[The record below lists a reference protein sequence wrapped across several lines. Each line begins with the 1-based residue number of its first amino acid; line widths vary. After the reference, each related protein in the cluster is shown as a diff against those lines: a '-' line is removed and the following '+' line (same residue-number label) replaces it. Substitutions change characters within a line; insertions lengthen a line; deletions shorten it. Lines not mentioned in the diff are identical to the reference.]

1 MIYKNFMLK
10 LSLGKNCFCL
20 FLFLFIVSG
29 NIIAQTITG
38 TVTDENNEPLFGAS
52 VVVKGTTNGTI
63 TNSRDGE
70 FELNN
75 VAEGSTLVISFI
87 GFVTQE
93 VSADS
98 NNLSI
103 ILQEGN
109 QLDEVVI
116 TAVKKETTLQKT
128 AAAITAVSGLKLAEE
143 STVTADQALRNV
155 PNVVVQGA
163 ARGFAIAIR
172 GLGSDLPPG
181 VGESAVSTNFDG
193 IYNFRAESGT
203 LGFYDIDRIEV
214 LRGPQ
219 GTLYGRNATG
229 GVVNVESKNP
239 SLNNF
244 EGYATIDTGNYSLF
258 RLEGAINAPLG
269 EKFAARVSFANVDRD
284 GYLSNGS
291 NDAVA
296 TGVRT
301 KFRFNPSEKVDV
313 VVGAEFNKLG
323 GKGPGFVPI
332 ALFSDPNND
341 DQLTTTLSPDVAQD
355 YESLKLWANINFE
368 AGPGII
374 TLLPSY
380 QRGEGEVTGERG
392 GQLSTSF
399 DPNPAT
405 QTSFEAR
412 YASKPESK
420 VSWVFGTFIYN
431 LENNLSG
438 IPTPDARNI
447 DKTNSIAGFGQVTI
461 PFNDKLRGIAGVR
474 YGSDKKSF
482 ETDAVDFA
490 TMTPLTTD
498 VEDTWTA
505 FDWKVG
511 LEADLDEDV
520 LGYLTL
526 ASGHR
531 PGGFNSFQAA
541 APPRFESESLVSA
554 ELGLKSRFIDNKFQL
569 NTSIFYYDYKDFQ
582 VPDFFIPAGSPF
594 PVLEISNRDVRNFG
608 FEIETLALL
617 SKTTILELAAT
628 YLNSEYTSDF
638 ILTGALPPPPPPGS
652 TNPPAAPETR
662 QMNGETL
669 PHAPQWSFNANLEQA
684 ISLGK
689 LGRITPSIR
698 YRWIDDQFVAPF
710 PGNDQLQE
718 AYGMIDVNIR
728 FVSKNR
734 IWSINAY
741 GRNLTDEITKVAFF
755 ASDAIVGSPRQ
766 VGISLTARF

>member
-1 MIYKNFMLK
+1 MRTLK
-10 LSLGKNCFCL
+10 MTFRTIPPKGWIC
-20 FLFLFIVSG
+20 LFLFIVAGIG
-29 NIIAQTITG
+29 NLFAQTITG
-38 TVTDENNEPLFGAS
+38 TVTDEASAPLFGAT
-52 VVVKGTTNGTI
+52 VVVKGTSNGASTNKQ
-63 TNSRDGE
+63 GE
-70 FELNN
+70 FQLEN
-75 VAEGSTLVISFI
+75 VAEGSTLVVSFI
-87 GFVTQE
+87 GFVTKE
-93 VSADS
+93 VPATSGAL
-98 NNLSI
+98 NI
-103 ILQEGN
+103 VLQEGQ
-109 QLDEVVI
+109 QLDEVII
-116 TAVKKETTLQKT
+116 TAEKKENSLQKT
-128 AAAITAVSGLKLAEE
+128 GIAVTTVSGVKLREE
-143 STVTADQALRNV
+143 SLVSADQVLRNI
-155 PNVVVQGA
+155 PNVQVQGA
-163 ARGFAIAIR
+163 ARGFVVAIR

-203 LGFYDIDRIEV
+203 LGFYDLDRVEV

-239 SLNNF
+239 TLNNF
-244 EGYATIDTGNYSLF
+244 EGYVTLDAGNYSLF
-258 RLEGAINAPLG
+258 RAEGAINAPLG
-269 EKFAARVSFANVDRD
+269 DKFAARVSFAKVNRE

-296 TGVRT
+296 TGVRA
-301 KFRFNPSEKVDV
+301 KLRYMPSDKVDL
-313 VVGAEFNKLG
+313 VVGAEYNDLG

-341 DQLTTTLSPDVAQD
+341 NQLTTTVSPDVAQD
-355 YESLKLWANINFE
+355 YKAIKLWANLNFE

-374 TLLPSY
+374 TLLPAY

-412 YASKPESK
+412 YASKPDSK

-438 IPTPDARNI
+438 IPTPDARNV
-447 DKTNSIAGFGQVTI
+447 DKTNSIAGFGQLTF
-461 PFNDKLRGIAGVR
+461 PFSDSFRGIAGIR

-482 ETDAVDFA
+482 ETNAIDFA
-490 TMTPLTTD
+490 TMMPLTTN

-554 ELGLKSRFIDNKFQL
+554 ELGLKSRFNDKFQL
-569 NTSIFYYDYKDFQ
+569 NTALFYYDYKDFQ

-608 FEIETLALL
+608 LEVETLTLL
-617 SKTTILELAAT
+617 SKGTTLGLAAT
-628 YLNSEYTSDF
+628 YLNSKYTSDF
-638 ILTGALPPPPPPGS
+638 ILTGALPPPPAPGAPPG
-652 TNPPAAPETR
+652 PPAMPETI

-669 PHAPQWSFNANLEQA
+669 PHAPQWSFNASLEQN
-684 ISLGK
+684 INLGK
-689 LGRITPSIR
+689 AGRLVPNIR

-710 PGNDQLQE
+710 PGDDQLQE
-718 AYGMIDVNIR
+718 AYGMIDANIR
-728 FVSKNR
+728 FISKNGK
-734 IWSINAY
+734 WSVNAY
-741 GRNLTDEITKVAFF
+741 GRNLTNEITKVAFF
-755 ASDAIVGSPRQ
+755 ASDVIVGSPRQ
-766 VGISLTARF
+766 VGISVNARF